1 MKLLGDFLEA
11 RRIAEV
17 SREYLDRLIDR
28 VTEHRAEID
37 DALQRELTNWRV
49 ERLSSID
56 RNILRLAAVEILY
69 MPDIPV
75 RVSIREAIL
84 LAEKY
89 GTADSPRFVNGVLD
103 ALMHRFEGRS
113 AEGPPAGE
121 GT

>member
-1 MKLLGDFLEA
+1 MKVLGDFLEA

-17 SREYLDRLIDR
+17 SREYLDRLIGN
-28 VTEHRAEID
+28 VTEHSAEID
-37 DALQRELTNWRV
+37 DALQLELTNWRV

-56 RNILRLAAVEILY
+56 RNILRLAAVEMLY
-69 MPDIPV
+69 MPDIPL

-89 GTADSPRFVNGVLD
+89 GTAESPRFVNGVLD
-103 ALMHRFEGRS
+103 ALMHRFESRS
-113 AEGPPAGE
+113 SDDPPAGE